1 MNGRLLSGYSLTPQ
15 VEADRFLISGALCE
29 WPWDVVATST
39 SANTLRYFHTAKNP
53 RSAFAVY
60 SPLLLT
66 TATYRSLSGCKRR
79 LVPDDITYRNTL
91 HTRDCL
97 QETYSIYYWC
107 TVAFTHPFLQWDP
120 RKQAQGHS
128 VIDEMPPMDIC
139 SNIPKSINQIVSFIN
154 VAWQLCISR
163 NSFSIFTV
171 LTQLHLPHLD
181 VLTVNSQ
188 SLFGRHTKSRHRII
202 SCRC

>member
-1 MNGRLLSGYSLTPQ
+1 MNGRLLSEYTLTPQ

-39 SANTLRYFHTAKNP
+39 SANAQRYFHMAKNP

-107 TVAFTHPFLQWDP
+107 TVASTHPFLQWDP
-120 RKQAQGHS
+120 QKHAQGHS
-128 VIDEMPPMDIC
+128 AIDKMPLMDIC
-139 SNIPKSINQIVSFIN
+139 SNIPKSINQIVHFIN
-154 VAWQLCISR
+154 IAWQLFISQ
-163 NSFSIFTV
+163 NSFTV
-171 LTQLHLPHLD
+171 LTQLHLPFGC
-181 VLTVNSQ
+181 VNCK
-188 SLFGRHTKSRHRII
+188 LPKPLRKAH
-202 SCRC
+202 